1 VTLADRERCDVLV
14 LGTGVAGLAAALA
27 ASARGADVLLV
38 CRTNDPLATN
48 TWRAQGGIVF
58 RGENDS
64 TELLARDILSAGADY
79 GLAEAADF
87 LAEEGPRCV
96 QKWLLERLHVPF
108 DRRPDGQLDLAL
120 EGAHSVPRRRC

>member
-58 RGENDS
+58 RG
-64 TELLARDILSAGADY
+64 
-79 GLAEAADF
+79 
-87 LAEEGPRCV
+87 
-96 QKWLLERLHVPF
+96 
-108 DRRPDGQLDLAL
+108 
-120 EGAHSVPRRRC
+120 